1 METKKVSELAVE
13 LSIESKELVNL
24 LKDMGFAG
32 KSAKSKMEESFF
44 TGLKN
49 VYPHLTRKEA
59 EKQYHGVYSMIEK
72 ELKEL
77 RLEPAREK
85 KILPKKDFSMEW

>member
-32 KSAKSKMEESFF
+32 KSAKSKMEEAELNLFF
-44 TGLKN
+44 QEIISL
-49 VYPHLTRKEA
+49 V
-59 EKQYHGVYSMIEK
+59 S
-72 ELKEL
+72 EL
-77 RLEPAREK
+77 
-85 KILPKKDFSMEW
+85 